1 MLFSKISNTTL
12 ILKNLKNWHLI
23 QRPSCFRDSTVCTY
37 LLFLISEIEVEAFSF
52 CIDQYVTLA
61 GWGLNFNQETA
72 VYEQTDALKVMSLSV
87 NAKDDC
93 EKMFTPEAL
102 EELGFQIGLVERGRL
117 KEKLRYGFS
126 NEIACVGHPF
136 DISQGNK

>member
-1 MLFSKISNTTL
+1 M
-12 ILKNLKNWHLI
+12 
-23 QRPSCFRDSTVCTY
+23 
-37 LLFLISEIEVEAFSF
+37 
-52 CIDQYVTLA
+52 TLA
-61 GWGLNFNQETA
+61 GWGLNFNPEKK
-72 VYEQTDALKVMSLSV
+72 VYELTDVLKVMSLSV

-102 EELGFQIGLVERGRL
+102 EDLGFEIGLVERRIL
-117 KEKLRYGFS
+117 KEKFRYGFS

>member
-1 MLFSKISNTTL
+1 MTM
-12 ILKNLKNWHLI
+12 HLQVI
-23 QRPSCFRDSTVCTY
+23 MYIY
-37 LLFLISEIEVEAFSF
+37 LLLFISEIEVEAFSF

-72 VYEQTDALKVMSLSV
+72 VYEQTDVLKVMSLSV

>member
-1 MLFSKISNTTL
+1 M
-12 ILKNLKNWHLI
+12 I

-37 LLFLISEIEVEAFSF
+37 LLFFISEIVVEAFSF